1 MTFLDCIRFSLW
13 LSCLFYSPTLYA
25 FVIRS
30 TPDILCNYSG
40 LLLGLWA
47 CHTMSISRQ
56 WKALRF
62 FFGTIIIGIGFIVV
76 LTPRS
81 FVALSLSWA
90 VRSLIAFTAFVWYLL
105 MSIRSRTMQSC
116 LWPWFGNVTA
126 NSSLLYCHFARLFS
140 PAGDGV
146 LTCPR
151 SVFCFKRLI
160 KSIFFPLIGKF
171 SLSSFVVIP

>member
-1 MTFLDCIRFSLW
+1 MAQLSFLFADVICLCHSKHSRYPVQLFRFVVGFMSV
-13 LSCLFYSPTLYA
+13 SYDEYFSSME
-25 FVIRS
+25 S
-30 TPDILCNYSG
+30 T
-40 LLLGLWA
+40 
-47 CHTMSISRQ
+47 SI
-56 WKALRF
+56 